1 MPLAPGTKLGPYEI
15 LSPLGAGG
23 MGEVYR
29 ARDTR
34 LERSVAIKILPAHLS
49 ADPTRKLRFEREAKT
64 VSALNHP
71 NICSLFDVGSQDG
84 TDFLVMECIE
94 GESLADRLSKG
105 PLPAEQVLKIGTEIA
120 DALDKAH
127 RSGVVHRDL
136 KPGNI
141 MLTKIGAKL
150 LDFGLAK
157 PGVAP
162 ASAVTVTNVAAH
174 SPVTEQGIIVGTYQ
188 YMSPEQIEGKE
199 LDGRS
204 DIFSLGAVL
213 YEMLTGQR
221 AFGGKSQFSVASAI
235 LEKEPAPIMTMK
247 PLTPP
252 NLDHIVRRCLAK
264 DPDDRWQSARDL
276 ALELKSI
283 STADPASSSAGAL
296 PVIRKRNR
304 RELFAWT
311 LAALTLLSAAALIF
325 LRPNRGSLALPLY
338 SSIVPPIGT
347 SFEIEGDMGTQ
358 PALSPDGGSLVFGAG
373 GELWLRSLR
382 TGSER
387 ALSGAH
393 GAINPFWSP
402 DSLSVGFFTDGKLK
416 TIEVSS
422 GVVRSLCNAPAP
434 RGGAWG
440 SSGVIIFTPGPRDA
454 IYQVP
459 IDGGPPAPITT
470 LDVRHSTHRWPFFL
484 PDGKHFLYLAAN
496 HSSPQAE
503 QNGIYVASLDGKLN
517 RFLVASPAGAA
528 YAQGHLLY
536 VRDSTLLAQSFDL
549 NSLSLSRSAHPLV
562 DNVVLDLGVW
572 HSTFTASQS
581 SNSLI
586 FQTGAAMAQSRMEWV
601 DRSGKH
607 LSFVDEQGVYL
618 GPRISKDG
626 QRFLVTTGDPTHD
639 VWLYNFSGPQ
649 KTRLTFDGFIAG
661 EPTWSPDG
669 SRFTVTLGMPNSMF
683 RIVARSS
690 SGTGQSLTLQELHS
704 SDSATDW
711 SPDGRYLLTESANPS
726 SGGSELSIVPLDPA
740 EKPRLL
746 TAGNSGAQTGTQTS
760 GQFSPD
766 GRFVAFTMLAGGNPE
781 TFVVPTAGGTGMWQV
796 SSGGGHWPRWSR
808 DGKQLYFVSM
818 RNEMMAVDI
827 HQKADGVEVGH
838 PVRLF
843 TFRPSV
849 RIYRVGM
856 INYDVSPDGK
866 RFLLV
871 VAADENNRP
880 LTVLQN
886 WTNLLPAAR

>member
-34 LERSVAIKILPAHLS
+34 LDRSVAIKILPAHLS
-49 ADPTRKLRFEREAKT
+49 GDPARKLRFEREAKT

-94 GESLADRLSKG
+94 GESLADRLTKG

-141 MLTKIGAKL
+141 MLTKTGAKL

-157 PGVAP
+157 PAVSAV
-162 ASAVTVTNVAAH
+162 SAVTLTNVAAT
-174 SPVTEQGIIVGTYQ
+174 SPVTEQGTIVGTFQ
-188 YMSPEQIEGKE
+188 YMSPEQVEGRE

-204 DIFSLGAVL
+204 DIFSLGTIL

-221 AFGGKSQFSVASAI
+221 PFGGKSQISVASAI
-235 LEKEPAPIMTMK
+235 LEKEPTPITSIK
-247 PLTPP
+247 PLTPRSI
-252 NLDHIVRRCLAK
+252 DHVVRRCLAK
-264 DPDDRWQSARDL
+264 DLDDRWQSARDL

-283 STADPASSSAGAL
+283 SSADLSSQSSAAL
-296 PVIRKRNR
+296 PATRKKNR
-304 RELFAWT
+304 RELLAWS
-311 LAALTLLSAAALIF
+311 LAILASIVALAIFFRRPDAAAPAF
-325 LRPNRGSLALPLY
+325 PVF
-338 SSIVPPIGT
+338 SSIIPPTGS

-358 PALSPDGGSLVFGAG
+358 PALSPDGSSLVFGAG

-382 TGSER
+382 TGSEH
-387 ALSGAH
+387 ALPGAH

-402 DSLSVGFFTDGKLK
+402 DSSSVGFFTEGKLK
-416 TIEVSS
+416 TLEVNT
-422 GVVRSLCNAPAP
+422 GVVRSLCNAPSA

-440 SSGVIIFTPGPRDA
+440 SSGVILFTPGPRDV
-454 IYQVP
+454 IHQVP
-459 IDGGPPAPITT
+459 VSGGASAPITK
-470 LDVRHSTHRWPFFL
+470 LDTKHHSTHRWPFFL
-484 PDGKHFLYLAAN
+484 PDGQHFLYLASN
-496 HSSPQAE
+496 HSSPQGE

-517 RFLVASPAGAA
+517 HFLVASLAGAA
-528 YAQGHLLY
+528 YAQGNLLY
-536 VRDSTLLAQSFDL
+536 VRESTLLAQPFDL
-549 NSLSLSRSAHPLV
+549 NSLSLSGSPHPVV

-572 HSTFTASQS
+572 HSTFTASQL
-581 SNSLI
+581 SNTLI
-586 FQTGAAMAQSRMEWV
+586 FQTGAAMAQSRLEWV
-601 DRSGKH
+601 DRTGKH
-607 LSFVDEQGVYL
+607 LSFVDDPGVYL

-626 QRFLVTTGDPTHD
+626 QRFLITSGDPTHD
-639 VWLYNFSGPQ
+639 VWLFNSFGPQ

-683 RIVARSS
+683 RIVTRSS
-690 SGTGQSLTLQELHS
+690 SGAGESLTLQELPS
-704 SDSATDW
+704 ADSATDW
-711 SPDGRYLLTESANPS
+711 SPNGRYLLTESANLTT
-726 SGGSELSIVPLDPA
+726 GDSELSIVPLDPKD
-740 EKPRLL
+740 KPRLL
-746 TAGNSGAQTGTQTS
+746 PLANAGTQTS

-766 GRFVAFTMLAGGNPE
+766 GRFIAFTMLANGTPQI
-781 TFVVPTAGGTGMWQV
+781 FVVPFSPGNGMWQA
-796 SSGGGHWPRWSR
+796 STDGGHWPRWSR
-808 DGKQLYFVSM
+808 DGKQIYFVSM
-818 RNEMMAVDI
+818 RNEMMTVDI
-827 HQKADGVEVGH
+827 HEKGDSVEAGH

-843 TFRPSV
+843 SFRPSV

-856 INYDVSPDGK
+856 INFDVSPDGK

-871 VAADENNRP
+871 IAADENNRP

-886 WTNLLPAAR
+886 WTNLLPARP

>member
-34 LERSVAIKILPAHLS
+34 LDRSVAIKILPAHLS
-49 ADPTRKLRFEREAKT
+49 ADPARKLRFEREAKT

-71 NICSLFDVGSQDG
+71 NICSLFDVGSQNG

-94 GESLADRLSKG
+94 GESLAERLAKG
-105 PLPAEQVLKIGTEIA
+105 PLPTEQVLKIGTEIA

-141 MLTKIGAKL
+141 MLTKTGAKL

-157 PGVAP
+157 PTIAP
-162 ASAVTVTNVAAH
+162 AGAVTLTNVAAN
-174 SPVTEQGIIVGTYQ
+174 SPVTEQGTIVGTYQ
-188 YMSPEQIEGKE
+188 YMSPEQVEGKE

-204 DIFSLGAVL
+204 DVFSFGTVL

-221 AFGGKSQFSVASAI
+221 AFEGKSQFSVASAI
-235 LEKEPAPIMTMK
+235 LEKEPAPISSIK
-247 PLTPP
+247 PLTPRS
-252 NLDHIVRRCLAK
+252 LDHVVRRCLAK

-283 STADPASSSAGAL
+283 SSGDPSAQSSGAAL
-296 PVIRKRNR
+296 PLTRKKNR
-304 RELFAWT
+304 RELLAWSFAV
-311 LAALTLLSAAALIF
+311 LAAIAALAVFF
-325 LRPNRGSLALPLY
+325 LRRPDAAVPAFPVF
-338 SSIVPPIGT
+338 SSIIAPAGT

-358 PALSPDGGSLVFGAG
+358 PALSPDGSSLVFGAG

-387 ALSGAH
+387 TLPGAH
-393 GAINPFWSP
+393 GAMNPFWSP

-416 TIEVSS
+416 TLEVNS
-422 GVVRSLCNAPAP
+422 GVVRSLCSVPTA

-440 SSGVIIFTPGPRDA
+440 SSGVILFTPGPRDV
-454 IYQVP
+454 IHQVP
-459 IDGGPPAPITT
+459 VSGGASTPITK
-470 LDVRHSTHRWPFFL
+470 LDTKLHTTHRWPFFL
-484 PDGKHFLYLAAN
+484 PDGQHFLYVASN

-517 RFLVASPAGAA
+517 RFLIASLAGAA
-528 YAQGHLLY
+528 YAQGNLLY
-536 VRDSTLLAQSFDL
+536 VRDSTLLAQPFDL
-549 NSLSLSRSAHPLV
+549 KSLSLSGSPHPVV
-562 DNVVLDLGVW
+562 DSVVLDLGVW
-572 HSTFTASQS
+572 HSTFTASQV
-581 SNSLI
+581 SNTLI
-586 FQTGAAMAQSRMEWV
+586 FQTGAAMAQSRLEWV
-601 DRSGKH
+601 DRGGKH
-607 LSFVDEQGVYL
+607 LSFVDDQGVFL
-618 GPRISKDG
+618 GPRLSKDG
-626 QRFLVTTGDPTHD
+626 QRFLVTAGDPTHD
-639 VWLYNFSGPQ
+639 VWLFNSSGPQ

-683 RIVARSS
+683 RIVTRSS
-690 SGTGQSLTLQELHS
+690 SGTGESISLQELPS
-704 SDSATDW
+704 ADSATDW
-711 SPDGRYLLTESANPS
+711 SPDGRYLLTESANLT
-726 SGGSELSIVPLDPA
+726 SGDSEVSVVPLDPK
-740 EKPRLL
+740 EKSRVLPV
-746 TAGNSGAQTGTQTS
+746 ANTGTQTS

-766 GRFVAFTMLAGGNPE
+766 GRFIAFTMLANGTPQI
-781 TFVVPTAGGTGMWQV
+781 FVVPFSAGNGMWQA
-796 SSGGGHWPRWSR
+796 STDGGHWPRWSR
-808 DGKQLYFVSM
+808 DGKQLYFISM
-818 RNEMMAVDI
+818 RNEMMTVDI
-827 HQKADGVEVGH
+827 HEKGDSIEVGH
-838 PVRLF
+838 PFRLF
-843 TFRPSV
+843 AFRPSV
-849 RIYRVGM
+849 RIYRLGM
-856 INYDVSPDGK
+856 IDYDVSPDGK

-886 WTNLLPAAR
+886 WTNLLPARP

>member
-1 MPLAPGTKLGPYEI
+1 MPLDPGVKLGPYEI

-34 LERSVAIKILPAHLS
+34 LDRFVAIKILPAHLS
-49 ADPTRKLRFEREAKT
+49 SDPARKMRFEREAKT

-84 TDFLVMECIE
+84 IDFLVMECIE
-94 GESLADRLSKG
+94 GETLAQRIGKG
-105 PLPAEQVLKIGTEIA
+105 VLPVEQTLKIGTEIA

-127 RSGVVHRDL
+127 RGGVVHRDL

-141 MLTKIGAKL
+141 MLTKSGAKL

-157 PGVAP
+157 PATAP
-162 ASAVTVTNVAAH
+162 VSAVTLTNAAAS
-174 SPVTEQGIIVGTYQ
+174 SPVTEQGTIVGTFQ

-213 YEMLTGQR
+213 YEMVTGQR
-221 AFGGKSQFSVASAI
+221 AFEGKSQLSVASAI
-235 LEKEPAPIMTMK
+235 LEKEPPPIATLK
-247 PLTPP
+247 PLTPR
-252 NLDHIVRRCLAK
+252 NLDHIIRRCLAK

-283 STADPASSSAGAL
+283 SSSDPSSQS
-296 PVIRKRNR
+296 
-304 RELFAWT
+304 
-311 LAALTLLSAAALIF
+311 SAAALPITRRKNHRE
-325 LRPNRGSLALPLY
+325 LLAWSLAGLALCGALLLFIFRRTDTAVPTFPVF
-338 SSIVPPIGT
+338 SSITSPAGT

-358 PALSPDGGSLVFGAG
+358 PALSPDGNSLVFGAG

-387 ALSGAH
+387 VLSGAH

-402 DSLSVGFFTDGKLK
+402 DSSSIGFFTDGKLK
-416 TIEVSS
+416 TLEVNS
-422 GVVRSLCNAPAP
+422 GVVRSLCNAPSA

-440 SSGVIIFTPGPRDA
+440 SGGVIIFTPGPRDV
-454 IYQVP
+454 IHQVP
-459 IDGGPPAPITT
+459 VSGGPATAITK
-470 LDVRHSTHRWPFFL
+470 LDAHHSTHRWPFFL
-484 PDGKHFLYLAAN
+484 PDGQHFLYLASN

-503 QNGIYVASLDGKLN
+503 QNSIYVASLDGKLN
-517 RFLVASPAGAA
+517 RFLVASLAGAV
-528 YAQGHLLY
+528 YAQGNLLY
-536 VRDSTLLAQSFDL
+536 VRESTLLAQPFDL
-549 NSLSLSRSAHPLV
+549 KSLLLSGSPHPIV

-572 HSTFTASQS
+572 HSTFTASQL
-581 SNSLI
+581 SNTLI
-586 FQTGAAMAQSRMEWV
+586 FQTGAAMAQSRLEWV
-601 DRSGKH
+601 DHSGKH
-607 LSFVDEQGVYL
+607 LSFVDEPGVYL

-639 VWLYNFSGPQ
+639 VWLYNSSGPQ

-669 SRFTVTLGMPNSMF
+669 SRFAVTLGMPNSMF
-683 RIVARSS
+683 RIVTRSS
-690 SGTGQSLTLQELHS
+690 SGAGESLTLQELPS

-711 SPDGRYLLTESANPS
+711 SPDGRSLLTESAS
-726 SGGSELSIVPLDPA
+726 TSTGDSQLSIVPLDPN

-746 TAGNSGAQTGTQTS
+746 PVANTGTQTS

-766 GRFVAFTMLAGGNPE
+766 GKFIAFVMMAYGNPE
-781 TFVVPTAGGTGMWQV
+781 VFVVPSSGGTGMWQA
-796 SSGGGHWPRWSR
+796 STGGGRWPRWSR
-808 DGKQLYFVSM
+808 DGKQIYFVSM
-818 RNEMMAVDI
+818 RSEMMSVDI
-827 HQKADGVEVGH
+827 HEKAESVEVGH

-843 TFRPSV
+843 AFRPSV

-866 RFLLV
+866 RFLIV

-880 LTVLQN
+880 LTLLQN
-886 WTNLLPAAR
+886 WTSLVAGKP

>member
-1 MPLAPGTKLGPYEI
+1 
-15 LSPLGAGG
+15 

-34 LERSVAIKILPAHLS
+34 LDRSVAIKILPAHLS
-49 ADPTRKLRFEREAKT
+49 ADPARKLRFEREAKT

-94 GESLADRLSKG
+94 GESLADRLAKG
-105 PLPAEQVLKIGTEIA
+105 PLPTEQVLKIGTEIA

-127 RSGVVHRDL
+127 RGGVVHRDL

-141 MLTKIGAKL
+141 MLTKSGAKL

-157 PGVAP
+157 PAVAP
-162 ASAVTVTNVAAH
+162 TSAATLTAAS
-174 SPVTEQGIIVGTYQ
+174 SPVTEQGTIVGTFQ
-188 YMSPEQIEGKE
+188 YMSPEQVEGKE

-235 LEKEPAPIMTMK
+235 LEKDPAPITTIK
-247 PLTPP
+247 PLTPR
-252 NLDHIVRRCLAK
+252 NLDHVVRRCLAK

-283 STADPASSSAGAL
+283 SSIDPASPSDTAL
-296 PVIRKRNR
+296 PLTRKKNR
-304 RELFAWT
+304 RELLAWGFAV
-311 LAALTLLSAAALIF
+311 LASIAALAVFF
-325 LRPNRGSLALPLY
+325 LRRPDAATPAFPVF
-338 SSIVPPIGT
+338 SSIIPPAGT
-347 SFEIEGDMGTQ
+347 DFEIEGDMGTQ
-358 PALSPDGGSLVFGAG
+358 PALSPDGSSLVFGAG

-387 ALSGAH
+387 TLPGAH

-402 DSLSVGFFTDGKLK
+402 DGASVGFFTEGKLK
-416 TIEVSS
+416 TLEVNT
-422 GVVRSLCNAPAP
+422 GVVRSLCNAPAA

-440 SSGVIIFTPGPRDA
+440 SSGVILFTPGPRDV
-454 IYQVP
+454 IHQVP
-459 IDGGPPAPITT
+459 VTGGTSAPVTK
-470 LDVRHSTHRWPFFL
+470 LDTKLHSTHRWPFFL
-484 PDGKHFLYLAAN
+484 PDGQHFLYLASN

-503 QNGIYVASLDGKLN
+503 QNGVYVGSLDGKLN
-517 RFLVASPAGAA
+517 RFLVASLAGAA
-528 YAQGHLLY
+528 YAQGNLLY
-536 VRDSTLLAQSFDL
+536 VRESTLLAQHFDL
-549 NSLSLSRSAHPLV
+549 NSLSTSGSPHLV
-562 DNVVLDLGVW
+562 VDGVVLDLGVW
-572 HSTFTASQS
+572 HSTFTASQL
-581 SNSLI
+581 SNTLI
-586 FQTGAAMAQSRMEWV
+586 FQTGAATAQSRLEWV

-607 LSFVDEQGVYL
+607 LSFVGDQGVFL
-618 GPRISKDG
+618 GPRLSKDG
-626 QRFLVTTGDPTHD
+626 QHLLVASGDPTHD
-639 VWLYNFSGPQ
+639 VWLYNSSGPQ

-683 RIVARSS
+683 RIVSRSS
-690 SGTGQSLTLQELHS
+690 SGAGESITLQELPS

-711 SPDGRYLLTESANPS
+711 SPDGRYLLTESANLT
-726 SGGSELSIVPLDPA
+726 SGDSEISIVPLDPK

-746 TAGNSGAQTGTQTS
+746 PVANTGTQTS

-766 GRFVAFTMLAGGNPE
+766 GRLIAFTMLANGTPQ
-781 TFVVPTAGGTGMWQV
+781 TFVVPFSAGNGMWQT
-796 SSGGGHWPRWSR
+796 STDGGRWPRWSR

-818 RNEMMAVDI
+818 RNEMMSVDI
-827 HQKADGVEVGH
+827 HEKGDSIEVGH

-843 TFRPSV
+843 SFRPSV
-849 RIYRVGM
+849 RIYRLGM
-856 INYDVSPDGK
+856 IGYDVSPDGN
-866 RFLLV
+866 RFLLD

-886 WTNLLPAAR
+886 WTNLLPARP